1 VTTVYLGVGS
11 NLDPHHNL
19 RLAVAELGRRFDVV
33 AVSPVYRNAAVG
45 FAGDEFLNLV
55 VEAETVL
62 SARDVCRELDE
73 IHDLAG
79 RRRGGEAFVAR
90 TLDIDL
96 LLYGDAI
103 INEPPV
109 HVPRTDVLTYSF
121 VLGPLA
127 DIAANLV
134 HPLTGRTI
142 AEHWREFDRDSHPLR
157 LEPLELRDPG

>member
-11 NLDPHHNL
+11 NLDPYHNL
-19 RLAVAELGRRFDVV
+19 HLAMAEIGKCFDVV

-55 VEAETVL
+55 VEVETGL

-96 LLYGDAI
+96 LLYGDAV

-109 HVPRTDVLTYSF
+109 HVPRADILTYSF

-127 DIAANLV
+127 DIAGDLV

-142 AEHWREFDRDSHPLR
+142 AEHWREFDRDSHPLQ
-157 LEPLELRDPG
+157 LEPFEFPDPA